1 MQRGLVAVA
10 GGILLFLTACREST
24 DCNAVAY
31 PALRIRV
38 QDSGG
43 NPVCDA
49 VVKVTDGDYT
59 QELSAIPSEDCF
71 YAGAYERP
79 GTYAIEASRGG
90 TAATVDGVEV
100 HLTGSCKVLITAQ
113 VTLSLSA

>member
-1 MQRGLVAVA
+1 MQRGFVAVA

-24 DCNAVAY
+24 YCNAVAY
-31 PALRIRV
+31 PGLRIRV
-38 QDSGG
+38 QDSDGK
-43 NPVCDA
+43 PVCDA

-71 YAGAYERP
+71 YGGAYERP

-90 TAATVDGVEV
+90 TATTVDGVEV
-100 HLTGSCKVLITAQ
+100 SRTGICKVLKTVE
-113 VTLSLSA
+113 VTLS